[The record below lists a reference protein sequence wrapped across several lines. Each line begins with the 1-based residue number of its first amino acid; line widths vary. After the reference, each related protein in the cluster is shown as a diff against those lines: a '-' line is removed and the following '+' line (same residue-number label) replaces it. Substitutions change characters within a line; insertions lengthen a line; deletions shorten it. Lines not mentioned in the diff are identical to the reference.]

1 MIGKA
6 LYSYPPYIIRIGLE
20 GDPMSPKS
28 VYEIYNVET
37 EVVEGTQQF
46 LPSAIQQA
54 MLAST
59 RLRELL
65 EAPED
70 MEWKVEGEEEE

>member
-1 MIGKA
+1 MEGEA
-6 LYSYPPYIIRIGLE
+6 LYTYPPYIIRIGLE
-20 GDPMSPKS
+20 GDIVSPRS

-37 EVVEGTQQF
+37 GVVEGSQQF

-54 MLAST
+54 MLAAT

-70 MEWKVEGEEEE
+70 LEWKVEGEDA